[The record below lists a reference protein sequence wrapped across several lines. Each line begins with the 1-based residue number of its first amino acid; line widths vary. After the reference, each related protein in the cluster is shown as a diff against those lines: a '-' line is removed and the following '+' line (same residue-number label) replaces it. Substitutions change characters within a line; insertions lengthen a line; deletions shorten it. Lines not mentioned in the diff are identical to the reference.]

1 MPKRFSTARGREFGD
16 AIRAAVASTGMSAR
30 EICEKIDWDP
40 GKLSDLMN
48 GKGGCTEVDLAI
60 LLSFCRIVPEERDHL
75 MSIHDDTGQKIW
87 WQHFADQQSFRMR
100 TFLEH
105 LWKAKEFVVWQ
116 PLVLPGLLQLPDYLR
131 AVCLETVNLPHEE
144 IEDRVTGRLAMQQ
157 VFRQRLDCTFY
168 VHEQVLLSRVGG
180 ADVMR
185 FDRHEPV
192 VFLEA
197 ENSILVV
204 ERKDSIR
211 DCEDI
216 LKALERKALD
226 EEASPAST
234 DNFRPSPP
242 LPRAPALVSR
252 PAPGAARQVR
262 TIGSTRLVRRASPT
276 PVANDE
282 GRALHRS

>member
-16 AIRAAVASTGMSAR
+16 ALRKAVFSTGMTAR

-60 LLSFCRIVPEERDHL
+60 LLSFCRIDPAERDHL
-75 MSIHDDTGQKIW
+75 MSLHDETGQKIW

-131 AVCLETVNLPHEE
+131 AICLETVNLPHEE
-144 IEDRVTGRLAMQQ
+144 IEDRVKGRLAMQQ

-168 VHEQVLLSRVGG
+168 MHEQVLLSPVGG
-180 ADVMR
+180 ADVMRAQLHHVLQLSVRPYIHIRIVPFAAGAHAGLSGSFDLMR

-204 ERKDSIR
+204 ERNDSIR
-211 DCEDI
+211 DYENI
-216 LKALERKALD
+216 LKGLDRAALS
-226 EEASPAST
+226 EE
-234 DNFRPSPP
+234 D
-242 LPRAPALVSR
+242 SR
-252 PAPGAARQVR
+252 GLIAKLAA
-262 TIGSTRLVRRASPT
+262 
-276 PVANDE
+276 
-282 GRALHRS
+282 